1 MAGEIFF
8 LAKISEK
15 STRNGGQSTRFV
27 GDNYSGKYYRQEM
40 QATISVGFFAINQHI
55 LLYDNVYD
63 DHEGIDNAASCNA
76 KICVFLGYKS
86 TYLVV

>member
-1 MAGEIFF
+1 
-8 LAKISEK
+8 
-15 STRNGGQSTRFV
+15 
-27 GDNYSGKYYRQEM
+27 M

-63 DHEGIDNAASCNA
+63 DHEDIDNAASCDA
-76 KICVFLGYKS
+76 KICVFLGYKL